1 LHGDEEMPMSAEVAS
16 TGHTTYAT
24 RFGLRPVVYGRRGV
38 VATANPLATMA
49 GIRMLAQGGNAVDA
63 AIAAAAAIGVAEP
76 YMSGLAGCGTLMLT
90 RPGQTPKA
98 LVFLGRAP
106 AAAASERFTGEMPDA
121 GYEGACVP
129 GNLAAWARVLAEHG
143 TMPLARV
150 LEPAI
155 EYAERGIPFT
165 PFDEM
170 MFRESAPRLTQEGV
184 ATYLHGGA
192 VPRPGTLLVQSDLA
206 ATFRRIGADGP
217 GYLYEGPLGQA
228 IGRLMRERGG
238 LVSEQ
243 DLRDYPES
251 LHWADPISIRYRGV
265 TVYAPPPPTS
275 AVQVLETLGLLNG
288 FDLAGTEHLGPEH
301 VGVVAEAARL
311 ARLDTDRYV
320 GDPDAVAVP
329 LDRLLSASHLDAVRS
344 QLDPQAW
351 TNAGRHGAAASP
363 RRAAGPDG
371 GTRSTTHL
379 AAADASGLAVNITQ
393 SLGHGFGCGVVVP
406 GTGVCLNNAM
416 HWFTSRAGHPNQV
429 APGKRHEWPIAPVHL
444 FRDGAFWS
452 TVGTPGS
459 YGILVT
465 TVQVLVNLID
475 FGLNLQDAI
484 GAPRFRWIDDVA
496 DPLPARALRIESR
509 MPEATRAAFAG
520 RGYGVDTLGPWS
532 MRVGGVQAVQI
543 DSHSGWLAGAADPR
557 RNGYAV
563 AW

>member
-1 LHGDEEMPMSAEVAS
+1 MTAVSDS
-16 TGHTTYAT
+16 GHTTYAT

-106 AAAASERFTGEMPDA
+106 AAAVPERFAESLPDT

-143 TMPLARV
+143 TMPLAQV

-155 EYAERGIPFT
+155 EYAERGVPFT

-184 ATYLHGGA
+184 ATYLHSGA
-192 VPRPGTLLVQSDLA
+192 VPRPGALLVQSDLA
-206 ATFRRIGADGP
+206 ATLRRIGAEGA

-228 IGRLMRERGG
+228 IVRLMRERGG
-238 LVSEQ
+238 LLAEQ
-243 DLRDYPES
+243 DLREYPES
-251 LHWADPISIRYRGV
+251 LHWADPIATRYRGV

-275 AVQVLETLGLLNG
+275 AVQVLETLGLLDG
-288 FDLAGTEHLGPEH
+288 FDLGPTEHLGPEH
-301 VGVVAEAARL
+301 VGLVAEAARR
-311 ARLDTDRYV
+311 ARLDTDRFV
-320 GDPDAVAVP
+320 GDPDAVEVP
-329 LDRLLSASHLDAVRS
+329 VDHLLSGANLDALRREIDVRS
-344 QLDPQAW
+344 WSQ
-351 TNAGRHGAAASP
+351 AGRRGAGAPSP
-363 RRAAGPDG
+363 AAGG
-371 GTRSTTHL
+371 SAAESGIRSTTHL
-379 AAADASGLAVNITQ
+379 AAADGSGLAVNITQ

-416 HWFTSRAGHPNQV
+416 HWFTARPGHPNQV
-429 APGKRHEWPIAPVHL
+429 APRKRHEWPVAPVHV
-444 FRDGAFWS
+444 FRDGRFWT

-465 TVQVLVNLID
+465 TVQVLVNLVD

-509 MPEATRAAFAG
+509 MPEATRAAFAD

-532 MRVGGVQAVQI
+532 MRVGGVQAVQW
-543 DSHSGWLAGAADPR
+543 DPETGWLAGAADPR

>member
-1 LHGDEEMPMSAEVAS
+1 MSAGDS
-16 TGHTTYAT
+16 GHTTYAT
-24 RFGLRPVVYGRRGV
+24 RFGLRPVVYGQRGV

-49 GIRMLAQGGNAVDA
+49 GVRMLAQGGNAVDA
-63 AIAAAAAIGVAEP
+63 VVAAAASLGVVEP

-90 RPGQTPKA
+90 RPGQPPKA

-106 AAAASERFTGEMPDA
+106 AAAAPEQFAEGLPDT
-121 GYEGACVP
+121 GYEGAAVP
-129 GNLAAWARVLAEHG
+129 GNLAGWARVLAEHG

-170 MFRESAPRLTQEGV
+170 MFRESAGRLTQEGV
-184 ATYLHGGA
+184 AAYLHGGE

-206 ATFRRIGADGP
+206 ATLRRIGADGA
-217 GYLYEGPLGQA
+217 GYLYGGPLGQA

-238 LVSEQ
+238 LLAEQ

-251 LHWADPISIRYRGV
+251 LHWADPISIGYRGV
-265 TVYAPPPPTS
+265 TVFAPPPPTS
-275 AVQVLETLGLLNG
+275 AVQVLATLGILGG
-288 FDLAGTEHLGPEH
+288 FDLSRTEHLGPEH
-301 VGVVAEAARL
+301 VGLVADAARL

-320 GDPDAVAVP
+320 GDPDAADVPVARV
-329 LDRLLSASHLDAVRS
+329 LSAEHLDGLRKQIDAR
-344 QLDPQAW
+344 AW
-351 TNAGRHGAAASP
+351 AEAGTRAAARPAGGAADA
-363 RRAAGPDG
+363 G

-393 SLGHGFGCGVVVP
+393 SLGHGFGSGVVVP

-416 HWFTSRAGHPNQV
+416 HWFNNRPGHPNQV

-444 FRDGAFWS
+444 FRDGRFWS

-484 GAPRFRWIDDVA
+484 AAPRFRWIDDVA

-509 MPEATRAAFAG
+509 MPEATREAFAR
-520 RGYGVDTLGPWS
+520 RGYGVDTIGPWS
-532 MRVGGVQAVQI
+532 MRVGGVQGVQI
-543 DSHSGWLAGAADPR
+543 DPETGWLAGAADPR

>member
-1 LHGDEEMPMSAEVAS
+1 MSPQS
-16 TGHTTYAT
+16 DSGHTTYAT
-24 RFGLRPVVYGRRGV
+24 QFGLRPVVYGRRGV

-49 GIRMLAQGGNAVDA
+49 GIRMFAQGGNAVDA
-63 AIAAAAAIGVAEP
+63 VIAAAAAIGVAEP

-106 AAAASERFTGEMPDA
+106 AAAAPERFTGDMPDA
-121 GYEGACVP
+121 GYMGPCVP
-129 GNLAAWARVLAEHG
+129 GNLAGWARVLAEHG

-155 EYAERGIPFT
+155 EYAEHGIPFT

-184 ATYLHGGA
+184 ATYLHGGR
-192 VPRPGTLLVQSDLA
+192 VPRPGTLLVQADLA
-206 ATFRRIGADGP
+206 ATLRRIGADGA
-217 GYLYEGPLGQA
+217 GYLYGGPLGQA

-238 LVSEQ
+238 WLSEQ

-251 LHWADPISIRYRGV
+251 LHWADPISIPYRGV

-275 AVQVLETLGLLNG
+275 AVQVLETLGLLGG
-288 FDLAGTEHLGPEH
+288 FDLAGTEFLGSRH
-301 VGVVAEAARL
+301 VGLVAETSRR

-320 GDPDAVAVP
+320 GDPDAVDVP
-329 LDRLLSASHLDAVRS
+329 VERLLSPGYLDGLRAEIDSRHWS
-344 QLDPQAW
+344 D
-351 TNAGRHGAAASP
+351 AGRPGAAASS
-363 RRAAGPDG
+363 AG

-379 AAADASGLAVNITQ
+379 AAADASGLAVNITH

-416 HWFTSRAGHPNQV
+416 HWFTSRPGHPNQV

-444 FRDGAFWS
+444 FRDGRFWS

-484 GAPRFRWIDDVA
+484 GAPRFRWIDDVG
-496 DPLPARALRIESR
+496 DPLPAKALRIESR
-509 MPEATRAAFAG
+509 MPEGTRAAFAE
-520 RGYGVDTLGPWS
+520 RGYEVETLGPWS
-532 MRVGGVQAVQI
+532 MRVGGVQAVQM
-543 DSHSGWLAGAADPR
+543 DSGTGWLAGAADPR

>member
-1 LHGDEEMPMSAEVAS
+1 MAS
-16 TGHTTYAT
+16 QSSGHTTYAN
-24 RFGLRPVVYGRRGV
+24 RFGLRPLAYGRRGV

-49 GIRMLAQGGNAVDA
+49 GVRMLAEGGNAVDA
-63 AIAAAAAIGVAEP
+63 VVAAAAALGVAEP

-90 RPGQTPKA
+90 RPGHTPHA

-106 AAAASERFTGEMPDA
+106 RAAASERFADALPDA

-129 GNLAAWARVLAEHG
+129 GNLAGWARVLAEHG
-143 TMPLARV
+143 TMSLARV

-184 ATYLHGGA
+184 ATYLHAGA
-192 VPRPGTLLVQSDLA
+192 VPKPGTLLVQPDLA
-206 ATFRRIGADGP
+206 ATLRRIAADGA
-217 GYLYEGPLGQA
+217 GYLYEGALGQA

-238 LVSEQ
+238 LLDEQ
-243 DLRDYPES
+243 DLRNYPES
-251 LHWADPISIRYRGV
+251 LHWSDPISGGYRGI

-275 AVQVLETLGLLNG
+275 AVQVLETLGVLDG
-288 FDLAGTEHLGPEH
+288 FDLARAEHLGPEH
-301 VGVVAEAARL
+301 VGLVAEAARL
-311 ARLDTDRYV
+311 ARVDTDRYV
-320 GDPDAVAVP
+320 GDPDTVEVPVARV
-329 LDRLLSASHLDAVRS
+329 LSAEHLAALRREIDPRAWSDAARH
-344 QLDPQAW
+344 
-351 TNAGRHGAAASP
+351 AGSAP
-363 RRAAGPDG
+363 AAGGASGAG
-371 GTRSTTHL
+371 GVRSTTHL

-416 HWFTSRAGHPNQV
+416 HWFTGRPGHPNQV

-444 FRDGAFWS
+444 FRDGRFWS

-465 TVQVLVNLID
+465 TVQVIVNLLD

-509 MPEATRAAFAG
+509 MPEATRAAFAA
-520 RGYGVDTLGPWS
+520 RGYGVETLGPWS
-532 MRVGGVQAVQI
+532 MRVGGVQGVQI
-543 DSHSGWLAGAADPR
+543 DPETGWLAGAADPR

>member
-1 LHGDEEMPMSAEVAS
+1 MGVQDS
-16 TGHTTYAT
+16 GHTTYAT
-24 RFGLRPVVYGRRGV
+24 RFGLRPVIHGRRGV

-49 GIRMLAQGGNAVDA
+49 GVRMLAQGGNAVDA
-63 AIAAAAAIGVAEP
+63 VVAAAAALGVAEP

-106 AAAASERFTGEMPDA
+106 AAATPERFTNGLPDV
-121 GYEGACVP
+121 GYDGPCVP
-129 GNLAAWARVLAEHG
+129 GNLAGWARVLAEHG

-155 EYAERGIPFT
+155 EYAEQGIPFT

-170 MFRESAPRLTQEGV
+170 MFRESGRRLTQEGV

-192 VPRPGTLLVQSDLA
+192 VPRPGTLLVQADLG
-206 ATFRRIGADGP
+206 ATLRRIGADGA

-228 IGRLMRERGG
+228 IARLMRERGG
-238 LVSEQ
+238 LLAEK

-275 AVQVLETLGLLNG
+275 AVQVLETLGVLNG
-288 FDLAGTEHLGPEH
+288 FDLAGMEHLGPEH
-301 VGVVAEAARL
+301 VGVLAEAARL

-320 GDPDAVAVP
+320 GDPDAVEVP
-329 LDRLLSASHLDAVRS
+329 VARVLSAEHLEKLRREIDVRS
-344 QLDPQAW
+344 W
-351 TNAGRHGAAASP
+351 SEGAGSASSGE
-363 RRAAGPDG
+363 ADTAGTG
-371 GTRSTTHL
+371 GNRSTTHL
-379 AAADASGLAVNITQ
+379 AAADGSGLAVNITQ

-416 HWFTSRAGHPNQV
+416 HWFTGRPGHPNQV

-444 FRDGAFWS
+444 FRDGRFWS

-465 TVQVLVNLID
+465 TVQVIVNLID

-509 MPEATRAAFAG
+509 MPEATRAAFAR

-532 MRVGGVQAVQI
+532 MRVGGVQGVQL
-543 DSHSGWLAGAADPR
+543 DPETGWLAGAADPR

>member
-1 LHGDEEMPMSAEVAS
+1 MGAEGS
-16 TGHTTYAT
+16 GHTTYAT
-24 RFGLRPVVYGRRGV
+24 RFGLRPVVYGQRGV

-49 GIRMLAQGGNAVDA
+49 GVRMFAQGGNAVDA
-63 AIAAAAAIGVAEP
+63 VVAAAAALGVAEP

-106 AAAASERFTGEMPDA
+106 AAAAPERFANGLPDT
-121 GYEGACVP
+121 GYEGPAVP
-129 GNLAAWARVLAEHG
+129 GNLAGWARVLAEHG

-150 LEPAI
+150 LEPAT

-170 MFRESAPRLTQEGV
+170 MFRESGGRLTPEGV
-184 ATYLHGGA
+184 ATYLHGGN

-206 ATFRRIGADGP
+206 ATLRRIGADGA

-238 LVSEQ
+238 LLAEQ

-251 LHWADPISIRYRGV
+251 LHWADPISIGYRGV
-265 TVYAPPPPTS
+265 TVFAPPPPTS
-275 AVQVLETLGLLNG
+275 AVQVLATLGILGG
-288 FDLAGTEHLGPEH
+288 FDLSRTEHLGPEH
-301 VGVVAEAARL
+301 VGLVADAARL

-320 GDPDAVAVP
+320 GDPDAADVPVARV
-329 LDRLLSASHLDAVRS
+329 LSAEHLDGLRKQIDAR
-344 QLDPQAW
+344 AW
-351 TNAGRHGAAASP
+351 AEAGTRAAARPAGGAADA
-363 RRAAGPDG
+363 G

-393 SLGHGFGCGVVVP
+393 SLGHGFGSGVVVP

-416 HWFTSRAGHPNQV
+416 HWFNNRPGHPNQV

-444 FRDGAFWS
+444 FRDGRFWS

-484 GAPRFRWIDDVA
+484 AAPRFRWIDDVA

-509 MPEATRAAFAG
+509 MPEATREAFAR

-532 MRVGGVQAVQI
+532 MRVGGVQGVQI
-543 DSHSGWLAGAADPR
+543 DPETGWLAGAADPR

>member
-1 LHGDEEMPMSAEVAS
+1 MGAEGS
-16 TGHTTYAT
+16 GHTTYAT

-49 GIRMLAQGGNAVDA
+49 GVRMLAQGGNAVDA
-63 AIAAAAAIGVAEP
+63 VIAAAAALGVAEP

-106 AAAASERFTGEMPDA
+106 AAAASARFTGGLPDT

-170 MFRESAPRLTQEGV
+170 MFRESAGRLTQEGV

-192 VPRPGTLLVQSDLA
+192 VPRPGSLLVQPDLA
-206 ATFRRIGADGP
+206 ATLRRIGAEGP
-217 GYLYEGPLGQA
+217 GHLYDGPLGQA

-238 LVSEQ
+238 LLAEQ
-243 DLRDYPES
+243 DLRDYPEA
-251 LHWADPISIRYRGV
+251 LHWDDPIALEYRGV

-275 AVQVLETLGLLNG
+275 AVQVLETLGLLRG
-288 FDLAGTEHLGPEH
+288 FDLAGKEHLGPEH
-301 VGVVAEAARL
+301 VGLVAEAARL
-311 ARLDTDRYV
+311 ARVDTDRYV
-320 GDPDAVAVP
+320 GDPDAADVPVARV
-329 LDRLLSASHLDAVRS
+329 LSAGHLDALRREI
-344 QLDPQAW
+344 DARAW
-351 TNAGRHGAAASP
+351 TETGSPAGP
-363 RRAAGPDG
+363 RPAGGLAPDG
-371 GTRSTTHL
+371 GGNRSTTHL
-379 AAADASGLAVNITQ
+379 AAADGSGLAVNITQ

-416 HWFTSRAGHPNQV
+416 HWFTNRPGHPNQV

-444 FRDGAFWS
+444 FRNGRFWS

-475 FGLNLQDAI
+475 FGLNIQDSIA
-484 GAPRFRWIDDVA
+484 APRFRWIDDVA

-509 MPEATRAAFAG
+509 TPEATRAAFAR

-532 MRVGGVQAVQI
+532 MRVGGVQGVQI
-543 DSHSGWLAGAADPR
+543 DPETGWLAGAADPR